1 LLSTAIQLI
10 TSSGGQGRV
19 FDDNA
24 DDDDYDE
31 DEENS
36 PVVLRQRQ
44 EQAYRSVAALQLRV
58 EELTL
63 EVTKV
68 RSVNVII
75 ILYRVCECLC
85 HRFRLTIQDDYFRV
99 SFDHSFFGCSKN
111 WLHPKTKPP

>member
-1 LLSTAIQLI
+1 MKKIEEHCCRLGLDIKDLPLRCWVLFSTNIQLI

-31 DEENS
+31 DDENS

-68 RSVNVII
+68 KSVNVII
-75 ILYRVCECLC
+75 VLYRVC
-85 HRFRLTIQDDYFRV
+85 V
-99 SFDHSFFGCSKN
+99 SVSRI
-111 WLHPKTKPP
+111 